1 MYRTQ
6 QERPRLSKVN
16 LEIAENLEFDDGDI
30 AITIKPDGAIGKIIM
45 PKMTEDIRNSE
56 GYRKMLD
63 VVELLSPGA
72 KEEFIKHD
80 SKEKGSV
87 H

>member
-1 MYRTQ
+1 M
-6 QERPRLSKVN
+6 SKIN
-16 LEIAENLEFDDGDI
+16 LEVAENLEFEQGDI
-30 AITIKPDGAIGKIIM
+30 AITIKPDGTIGKIIM
-45 PKMTEDIRNSE
+45 PKMDEEIRNTE

-63 VVELLSPGA
+63 VVEVLQPGA

-80 SKEKGSV
+80 TKEKGSV

>member
-1 MYRTQ
+1 M
-6 QERPRLSKVN
+6 SKVN

-63 VVELLSPGA
+63 VVELLQPGA

>member
-1 MYRTQ
+1 M
-6 QERPRLSKVN
+6 SKVN
-16 LEIAENLEFDDGDI
+16 LEIADNLDFEEGDI
-30 AITIKPDGAIGKIIM
+30 ALTIKSDGAIGKIIM
-45 PKMTEDIRNSE
+45 PKMNQKMRASE
-56 GYRKMLD
+56 GYKKMLD
-63 VVELLSPGA
+63 VLELLSPGA

>member
-1 MYRTQ
+1 M
-6 QERPRLSKVN
+6 SKVD
-16 LEIAENLEFDDGDI
+16 LEIAQNLEFEDGDI
-30 AITIKPDGAIGKIIM
+30 AITIKPDGEIGKIIM
-45 PKMTEDIRNSE
+45 PKMTEEIRNSE

-72 KEEFIKHD
+72 KEKFIKHD

>member
-1 MYRTQ
+1 M
-6 QERPRLSKVN
+6 SKIN
-16 LEIAENLEFDDGDI
+16 LEVADNLEFEVGDI

-45 PKMTEDIRNSE
+45 PKMNAEVRNSE
-56 GYRKMLD
+56 GYKKMLD
-63 VVELLSPGA
+63 VAELLSPGA

>member
-1 MYRTQ
+1 M
-6 QERPRLSKVN
+6 SKVN

-45 PKMTEDIRNSE
+45 PKMTEEIRNSD

>member
-1 MYRTQ
+1 M
-6 QERPRLSKVN
+6 SKLN
-16 LEIAENLEFDDGDI
+16 LEITENLEFEEGDI
-30 AITIKPDGAIGKIIM
+30 AITIKPDGSIGKIIM
-45 PKMTEDIRNSE
+45 PKMDEAVRNSE

-63 VVELLSPGA
+63 VAELLSPGA
-72 KEEFIKHD
+72 REEFIKHD

>member
-1 MYRTQ
+1 M
-6 QERPRLSKVN
+6 SKVN

-45 PKMTEDIRNSE
+45 PKMNEEIRNSE

>member
-1 MYRTQ
+1 M
-6 QERPRLSKVN
+6 SKVDV
-16 LEIAENLEFDDGDI
+16 EITENLEFEDGDI

-45 PKMTEDIRNSE
+45 PKMNEEIRSSE

-80 SKEKGSV
+80 SKGKGSV

>member
-1 MYRTQ
+1 M
-6 QERPRLSKVN
+6 SKIN
-16 LEIAENLEFDDGDI
+16 LEVADNLEFEVGDI

-45 PKMTEDIRNSE
+45 PKMNAEVRNRE
-56 GYRKMLD
+56 GYKKMLD
-63 VVELLSPGA
+63 VAELLSPGA

>member
-1 MYRTQ
+1 M
-6 QERPRLSKVN
+6 SKVN
-16 LEIAENLEFDDGDI
+16 LEIAENLEFEEGDI
-30 AITIKPDGAIGKIIM
+30 AITIKPDGSIGKIIM
-45 PKMTEDIRNSE
+45 PKMNEEIRNSE

-63 VVELLSPGA
+63 VVEMLSPGA

>member
-1 MYRTQ
+1 M
-6 QERPRLSKVN
+6 SKIN
-16 LEIAENLEFDDGDI
+16 LEVAENLEFEQGDI
-30 AITIKPDGAIGKIIM
+30 AITIKPDGTIGKIIM
-45 PKMTEDIRNSE
+45 PKMDEEIRNTE

-63 VVELLSPGA
+63 VVEVLQPGA

>member
-1 MYRTQ
+1 M
-6 QERPRLSKVN
+6 SKVN
-16 LEIAENLEFDDGDI
+16 LEIAENLEFEDGDI

-45 PKMTEDIRNSE
+45 PKMNEEVRNSE
-56 GYRKMLD
+56 GYRKMLE
-63 VVELLSPGA
+63 VAEMLSPGA

>member
-1 MYRTQ
+1 
-6 QERPRLSKVN
+6 LSKIN
-16 LEIAENLEFDDGDI
+16 LEITENLEFEEGDI
-30 AITIKPDGAIGKIIM
+30 AITIKPDGSVGKIIM
-45 PKMTEDIRNSE
+45 PKMDEQVRNTE

-63 VVELLSPGA
+63 VVEVLQPGS

-80 SKEKGSV
+80 SKKKGSV

>member
-1 MYRTQ
+1 M
-6 QERPRLSKVN
+6 SKVN
-16 LEIAENLEFDDGDI
+16 LEIAENLEFEDGDM

-45 PKMTEDIRNSE
+45 PKMNEEIRNSE

>member
-1 MYRTQ
+1 LYRTQ
-6 QERPRLSKVN
+6 QERPKLSKVN
-16 LEIAENLEFDDGDI
+16 LEIAENLEFEDGDM

-45 PKMTEDIRNSE
+45 PKMSEEIRNSE

>member
-1 MYRTQ
+1 M
-6 QERPRLSKVN
+6 SKVN
-16 LEIAENLEFDDGDI
+16 LEIAENLDFEDGDI

-45 PKMTEDIRNSE
+45 PKMNQEMRNSE
-56 GYRKMLD
+56 GYKKMLD
-63 VVELLSPGA
+63 VVELLSPGS

>member
-1 MYRTQ
+1 M
-6 QERPRLSKVN
+6 
-16 LEIAENLEFDDGDI
+16 
-30 AITIKPDGAIGKIIM
+30 
-45 PKMTEDIRNSE
+45 RNSE

-80 SKEKGSV
+80 SKEKGRV

>member
-1 MYRTQ
+1 M
-6 QERPRLSKVN
+6 SKVN
-16 LEIAENLEFDDGDI
+16 LEIAENLEFEQGDI

-45 PKMTEDIRNSE
+45 PKMNEEIRNSE

-63 VVELLSPGA
+63 VVEMLSPGA

>member
-1 MYRTQ
+1 
-6 QERPRLSKVN
+6 LSKIN
-16 LEIAENLEFDDGDI
+16 LEVVENLEFEDGDI

-45 PKMTEDIRNSE
+45 PKMNDETRNSE
-56 GYRKMLD
+56 GYRKMLE
-63 VVELLSPGA
+63 VVDLLQPGA
-72 KEEFIKHD
+72 KDEFIKHD

>member
-1 MYRTQ
+1 M
-6 QERPRLSKVN
+6 SKVN
-16 LEIAENLEFDDGDI
+16 LEIAENLEFEDGDI

-45 PKMTEDIRNSE
+45 PKMNEEIRNSE

-63 VVELLSPGA
+63 VVEMLSPGS

>member
-1 MYRTQ
+1 
-6 QERPRLSKVN
+6 LSKVN
-16 LEIAENLEFDDGDI
+16 LEIAENLEFEEGDI
-30 AITIKPDGAIGKIIM
+30 AITIKPDGSIGKIIM
-45 PKMTEDIRNSE
+45 PKMNEEIRNSE

-63 VVELLSPGA
+63 VVEMLSPGA

>member
-1 MYRTQ
+1 M
-6 QERPRLSKVN
+6 SKVN
-16 LEIAENLEFDDGDI
+16 LEIAENLEFEDGDI

>member
-1 MYRTQ
+1 M
-6 QERPRLSKVN
+6 SKIN
-16 LEIAENLEFDDGDI
+16 LEVAENLEFEDGDI
-30 AITIKPDGAIGKIIM
+30 AITIKPDGAVGKIIM
-45 PKMTEDIRNSE
+45 PKMDAEIRNSE